1 MFFPTIMNKQLKQ
14 MQDEIDAIKS
24 ALDYFVQLQKQE
36 EWLDNADIK
45 MRFHISDSTLYRMR
59 KEGKIPFI
67 KIRGKYHY
75 PKSFL
80 NDYLLGKI

>member
-1 MFFPTIMNKQLKQ
+1 MFFPEIMSKQLKQ
-14 MQDEIDAIKS
+14 MQDDINAIKTTL
-24 ALDYFVQLQKQE
+24 AYHAQPQKEE

-59 KEGKIPFI
+59 KEGKIPFV
-67 KIRGKYHY
+67 KFRGKYHY

-80 NDYLLGKI
+80 NDYLLQKI

>member
-1 MFFPTIMNKQLKQ
+1 MNKQLKQ
-14 MQDEIDAIKS
+14 MQEEIDAIKR
-24 ALDYFVQLQKQE
+24 ALDYFVQLQKE
-36 EWLDNADIK
+36 EDWLDNADIK

-59 KEGKIPFI
+59 KEGKIPFV